1 MNIILIGFMCCGKS
15 SVAARLAKISGLAL
29 FDTDR
34 MIEQKYKK
42 TVQDI
47 FIQNG
52 EEFFRKAEY
61 GALKTAMAGDNRV
74 IATGGGALTSP
85 ETAELIKSGGVKV
98 YLKITPQT
106 AKSRND
112 GGRPLLANLT
122 DKELNDLFF
131 AREKLY
137 QSAADITVNA
147 QNDSPEILAEK
158 IYEVEDGNTKVP
170 NERKQYKLKERNL
183 R

>member
-1 MNIILIGFMCCGKS
+1 MNIILIGFMCSGKS
-15 SVAARLAKISGLAL
+15 SVAARLSEISGYRL

-34 MIEQKYKK
+34 MIEQTYKK

-47 FIQNG
+47 FIQYG

-61 GALKTAMAGDNRV
+61 NAVKSALSEDNRI

-112 GGRPLLANLT
+112 GGRPLLSGLT
-122 DKELNDLFF
+122 DNQLKNLFDR
-131 AREKLY
+131 REKLY
-137 QSAADITVNA
+137 QSAADLTVNA
-147 QNDSPEILAEK
+147 ENDSPEVLAEK
-158 IYEVEDGNTKVP
+158 IYKIIIKGEKN
-170 NERKQYKLKERNL
+170 
-183 R
+183 

>member
-29 FDTDR
+29 FDTDQ
-34 MIEQKYKK
+34 MIEQKYQT
-42 TVQDI
+42 TVGDI
-47 FIQNG
+47 FEAHG
-52 EEFFRKAEY
+52 EEFFRKAEFNAVKS
-61 GALKTAMAGDNRV
+61 ALSEDNRI

-85 ETAELIKSGGVKV
+85 KTAELIKSGGVKV
-98 YLKITPQT
+98 YLKIKPQT
-106 AKSRND
+106 AKSRNN

-137 QSAADITVNA
+137 EAAADITVNA
-147 QNDSPEILAEK
+147 QNDSPEVLAQTIYNTLIKDEK
-158 IYEVEDGNTKVP
+158 N
-170 NERKQYKLKERNL
+170 
-183 R
+183 

>member
-15 SVAARLAKISGLAL
+15 SVAAQLSKISGFAL
-29 FDTDR
+29 FDTDQ
-34 MIEQKYKK
+34 MIEQQYQKS
-42 TVQDI
+42 VQDI
-47 FIQNG
+47 FKAQG

-61 GALKTAMAGDNRV
+61 GALKTALSGDNRV

-85 ETAELIKSGGVKV
+85 KTADLINLSGVKV

-106 AKSRND
+106 AKSRNG

-122 DKELNDLFF
+122 DQELNDLFF

-137 QSAADITVNA
+137 QAAADITVNA
-147 QNDSPEILAEK
+147 QNDTPQALAQK
-158 IYEVEDGNTKVP
+158 IYDNIIKGDEH
-170 NERKQYKLKERNL
+170 
-183 R
+183 

>member
-1 MNIILIGFMCCGKS
+1 MNIILIGFMCSGKS
-15 SVAARLAKISGLAL
+15 SVAARLSEISGYRL

-34 MIEQKYKK
+34 MIEQTYKK
-42 TVQDI
+42 TVQDV
-47 FIQNG
+47 FIQYG

-61 GALKTAMAGDNRV
+61 GALKTALAGDNRV

-85 ETAELIKSGGVKV
+85 ETAELINLSGVKV

-122 DKELNDLFF
+122 DKQLNDLFF

-137 QSAADITVNA
+137 QSAADLTVNA
-147 QNDSPEILAEK
+147 ENDSPEVLAEK
-158 IYEVEDGNTKVP
+158 IYQIIIKGEKN
-170 NERKQYKLKERNL
+170 
-183 R
+183 